1 MVNGSEFKTI
11 PRKTPEHLDPKSR
24 IKNFEEIHHA
34 GTDKHTEE
42 QASRC
47 MDCGIPFCHDTH
59 GCPLGNL
66 IPEWNA
72 LISQGKWKEAVE
84 RMLETDTFPEFT
96 GKICPAPCEGAC
108 TMGLYNNQPVTIQ
121 EIELT
126 LAEKGFANGWIKPS
140 PPLKRINKSVAII
153 GGGPAGLAAAFYL
166 NRNGYTVKV
175 YEKSTRVGGLLT
187 YGIPNYK
194 LDKQKIVKRRIDFL
208 KEEGVQFETGIEVG
222 KDISPAYLKKQFDAV
237 LITIGA
243 EKPRDLP
250 IPGRELGGIHF
261 AMDFL
266 SRQSMKLAS
275 EPLPENIEI
284 TAKNKN
290 VVIIGGGDTGSDCLG
305 TSHRQGATNIIQ
317 LELTPPPPKSRA
329 DDNPWPLWPLIY
341 RTSSSHEE
349 GGERKFSVMT
359 KEFFGENGQVKGI
372 RCVKANMVKENGGIK
387 FVEIADSDFEIKA
400 ELVLFAMGFLGPNKE
415 LPALL
420 NLALNERQNIKVDQ
434 NMMTSVEGIFAAG
447 DAATGQSLVVRAIA
461 SGRDAAYKV
470 MEYLKKNTTKK

>member
-1 MVNGSEFKTI
+1 MANGTEFKTI
-11 PRKTPEHLDPKSR
+11 PRKTPDHSDPKSR

-34 GTDKHTEE
+34 GSDKHTEE

-47 MDCGIPFCHDTH
+47 MDCGIPFCHDTY

-66 IPEWNA
+66 IPEWNS
-72 LISQGKWKEAVE
+72 LITQGKWKEAVE

-140 PPLKRINKSVAII
+140 PPLNRINKSIAII

-166 NRNGYTVKV
+166 NRSGYSVKV
-175 YEKSTRVGGLLT
+175 FEKSMRAGGLLT

-194 LDKQKIVKRRIDFL
+194 LDKNLIVKRRIDFL

-222 KDISPAYLKKQFDAV
+222 KDISPAYLKKQFDAI
-237 LITIGA
+237 LISIGA
-243 EKPRDLP
+243 EKARDLP
-250 IPGRELGGIHF
+250 IPGRDLNGIHF
-261 AMDFL
+261 AMEFL
-266 SRQSMKLAS
+266 SRQSMKLAN
-275 EPLPENIEI
+275 EPLPNNIDI

-317 LELTPPPPKSRA
+317 LELTPPPPKSRT

-372 RCVKANMVKENGGIK
+372 RCVKANMVKENGNIK
-387 FVEIADSDFEIKA
+387 FVEIPDSDFEIKA
-400 ELVLFAMGFLGPNKE
+400 DLVLFAMGFTGPNKE

-420 NLALNERQNIKVDQ
+420 NLELNERQNIKVDQ
-434 NMMTSVEGIFAAG
+434 NMMTSSDGIFAAG

-461 SGRDAAYKV
+461 SGRDAAYKIQ
-470 MEYLKKNTTKK
+470 EYLTKAKQK

>member
-1 MVNGSEFKTI
+1 MANGTEFKTI
-11 PRKTPEHLDPKSR
+11 PRKTPEHLDPKLR
-24 IKNFEEIHHA
+24 IKNFEEMHHA
-34 GTDKHTEE
+34 GSDKHTEE
-42 QASRC
+42 QSSRC
-47 MDCGIPFCHDTH
+47 MDCGIPFCHDTY

-72 LISQGKWKEAVE
+72 LITQGKWKEAVE

-96 GKICPAPCEGAC
+96 GKVCPAPCEGAC

-126 LAEKGFANGWIKPS
+126 LAEKGFANGWIKPL
-140 PPLKRINKSVAII
+140 PPLTRIKKSVAII
-153 GGGPAGLAAAFYL
+153 GGGPAGLSAAFYL

-175 YEKSTRVGGLLT
+175 YEKSTRAGGLLT

-261 AMDFL
+261 AMEFL
-266 SRQSMKLAS
+266 SRQSMKLAD
-275 EPLPENIEI
+275 EPLPENIDI
-284 TAKNKN
+284 TAKGKN

-305 TSHRQGATNIIQ
+305 TSHRQGAANIIQ

-329 DDNPWPLWPLIY
+329 DDNPWPYWPLIY

-372 RCVKANMVKENGGIK
+372 RCVKANMIKDSTGVK
-387 FVEIADSDFEIKA
+387 FVEIPDSDFEIKA
-400 ELVLFAMGFLGPNKE
+400 ELVLFAMGFTGPNKE

-461 SGRDAAYKV
+461 SGREAAFKV
-470 MEYLKKNTTKK
+470 IDYLKKSSQKN

>member
-1 MVNGSEFKTI
+1 MANGTEFKTV
-11 PRKTPEHLDPKSR
+11 PRKTPEHLDPKAR
-24 IKNFEEIHHA
+24 IKNFEEMHHA
-34 GTDKHTEE
+34 GSEKHTEE

-47 MDCGIPFCHDTH
+47 MDCGIPFCHDTY

-72 LISQGKWKEAVE
+72 LITQGKWKEAVE

-108 TMGLYNNQPVTIQ
+108 TMGLYNNSPVTIQ

-126 LAEKGFANGWIKPS
+126 LAEKGFENGWIKPM
-140 PPLKRINKSVAII
+140 PPLVRINKSIAII
-153 GGGPAGLAAAFYL
+153 GGGPAGLSAAFYL
-166 NRNGYTVKV
+166 NRAGFTVKV
-175 YEKSTRVGGLLT
+175 YEKSTRPGGLLT

-208 KEEGVQFETGIEVG
+208 KDEGVQFETGIEVG

-243 EKPRDLP
+243 EKARDLP

-261 AMDFL
+261 AMEFL
-266 SRQSMKLAS
+266 SRQSMKLAG
-275 EPLPENIEI
+275 EPLTNNIDI
-284 TAKNKN
+284 TAKNKH

-317 LELTPPPPKSRA
+317 LEVTPPPPKTRA
-329 DDNPWPLWPLIY
+329 NDNPWPHWPLIY

-349 GGERKFSVMT
+349 GGERKFSVVT
-359 KEFFGENGQVKGI
+359 KEFYGEDGQVKGI
-372 RCVKANMVKENGGIK
+372 RCVKANMVKENGAVK
-387 FVEIADSDFEIKA
+387 FVEIPDSDFEIKA
-400 ELVLFAMGFLGPNKE
+400 DLVLFAMGFTGPNKE
-415 LPALL
+415 LPTLL

-434 NMMTSVEGIFAAG
+434 NMMTSVDGIFSAG
-447 DAATGQSLVVRAIA
+447 DSATGQSLVVRAIA
-461 SGRDAAYKV
+461 SGRDAAFKIQD
-470 MEYLKKNTTKK
+470 YLKKSTLKK

>member
-34 GTDKHTEE
+34 GSDKHTEE

-47 MDCGIPFCHDTH
+47 MDCGIPFCHDTY

-126 LAEKGFANGWIKPS
+126 LAEKGFANGWIKPM
-140 PPLKRINKSVAII
+140 PPLVRVNKSIAII
-153 GGGPAGLAAAFYL
+153 GGGPAGLSAAFYL
-166 NRNGYTVKV
+166 NRAGFTVKV
-175 YEKSTRVGGLLT
+175 YEKSTRPGGLLT

-237 LITIGA
+237 LITVGA

-250 IPGRELGGIHF
+250 IPGRELGGVHF
-261 AMDFL
+261 AMEFL
-266 SRQSMKLAS
+266 SRQSMKLAG
-275 EPLPENIEI
+275 EPLPEKTDI

-317 LELTPPPPKSRA
+317 LELTPPPPKGRA
-329 DDNPWPLWPLIY
+329 EDNPWPLWPLIY

-372 RCVKANMVKENGGIK
+372 RCVKAEMVKDKGGIK
-387 FVEIADSDFEIKA
+387 FVEIPDSDFEIKA
-400 ELVLFAMGFLGPNKE
+400 DLVLLAMGFLGPNKE

-434 NMMTSVEGIFAAG
+434 NMMTSVDGIFAAG

-461 SGRDAAYKV
+461 SGRDAAFKV
-470 MEYLKKNTTKK
+470 MDYLKKSTSKK

>member
-1 MVNGSEFKTI
+1 MVNGTEFKTI
-11 PRKTPEHLDPKSR
+11 PRKTPEHIDPKSR
-24 IKNFEEIHHA
+24 ITNFEEIHHS
-34 GTDKHTEE
+34 GSTKHTEE
-42 QASRC
+42 QSSRC
-47 MDCGIPFCHDTH
+47 MDCGIPFCHTNY

-66 IPEWNA
+66 IPEWNT

-121 EIELT
+121 EIELA
-126 LAEKGFANGWIKPS
+126 LAEKGFENGWIKAC
-140 PPLKRINKSVAII
+140 PPLTRNGKTIAII
-153 GGGPAGLAAAFYL
+153 GSGPAGLSAAFYL

-175 YEKSTRVGGLLT
+175 FEKANRAGGLLT

-194 LDKQKIVKRRIDFL
+194 LDKQKIVKRRIDL
-208 KEEGVQFETGIEVG
+208 MMAEGIQFETGIEVG

-237 LITIGA
+237 LIATGA
-243 EKPRDLP
+243 EKARDLP
-250 IPGRELGGIHF
+250 ISGRELKGVHF
-261 AMDFL
+261 AMEFL
-266 SRQSMKLAS
+266 SRQSMKLAG
-275 EPLPENIEI
+275 ETLLDGIDI
-284 TAKNKN
+284 TAKNKS

-305 TSHRQGATNIIQ
+305 TSHRQGATNIVQ

-329 DDNPWPLWPLIY
+329 EDNPWPLWPLIY

-349 GGERKFSVMT
+349 GGDRKFSVMT

-372 RCVKANMVKENGGIK
+372 RCVKVNMIKENGNVK
-387 FVEIADSDFEIKA
+387 FLEIPDTDFEIKA
-400 ELVLFAMGFLGPNKE
+400 DLVLLAMGFTGPTKE

-420 NLALNERQNIKVDQ
+420 NLELDARQNIKVNKD
-434 NMMTSVEGIFAAG
+434 MMTSVDGIFSAG

-461 SGRDAAYKV
+461 SGRDAAHKIQ
-470 MEYLKKNTTKK
+470 EYLNQKATK

>member
-11 PRKTPEHLDPKSR
+11 PRKTPDHLDAKLR

-34 GTDKHTEE
+34 GSDKHTEE
-42 QASRC
+42 QSSRC
-47 MDCGIPFCHDTH
+47 MDCGIPFCHTTY

-66 IPEWNA
+66 IPEWNS

-126 LAEKGFANGWIKPS
+126 LAEKGFENGWIKAC
-140 PPLKRINKSVAII
+140 PPLSRNGKTIAII
-153 GGGPAGLAAAFYL
+153 GSGPAGLSAAFYL
-166 NRNGYTVKV
+166 NRSGFTVKV
-175 YEKSTRVGGLLT
+175 FEKANRAGGLLT

-194 LDKQKIVKRRIDFL
+194 LDKQKIVKRRIDL
-208 KEEGVQFETGIEVG
+208 MIAEGVQFETGIEVG

-237 LITIGA
+237 LIATGA
-243 EKPRDLP
+243 EKARDLP
-250 IPGRELGGIHF
+250 IPGRELKGIHF
-261 AMDFL
+261 AMEFL
-266 SRQSMKLAS
+266 SRQSMKLAGES
-275 EPLPENIEI
+275 LPDGIDI
-284 TAKNKN
+284 SAKNKN
-290 VVIIGGGDTGSDCLG
+290 VIIIGGGDTGSDCLG
-305 TSHRQGATNIIQ
+305 TSHRQGASNIVQ
-317 LELTPPPPKSRA
+317 LEVTPPPPKSRA
-329 DDNPWPLWPLIY
+329 DENPWPHWPLIY

-372 RCVKANMVKENGGIK
+372 RCVKVNMVKENGGMK
-387 FVEIADSDFEIKA
+387 FVEIPDTDFEIKA
-400 ELVLFAMGFLGPNKE
+400 DLVLFAMGFTGPTKE

-420 NLALNERQNIKVDQ
+420 NLELDARQNIKVDK
-434 NMMTSVEGIFAAG
+434 NMMTSVEGIFSAG
-447 DAATGQSLVVRAIA
+447 DSATGQSLVVRAIA
-461 SGRDAAYKV
+461 SGRDAAF
-470 MEYLKKNTTKK
+470 KNPRISS